1 MSRVDNGTQY
11 TADDF
16 LNQIKFRGMAPSFT
30 FVPEPQSS
38 GVAERFNRTLKEQ
51 TIHGR
56 RFGNV
61 VEVRVVVT
69 AFKERYNHHWR
80 LENPGFI
87 SPLEARQAYAM
98 QKAA

>member
-1 MSRVDNGTQY
+1 MDNGTQY
-11 TADDF
+11 TAEDF
-16 LNQIKFRGMAPSFT
+16 LNQIKFQGIAPSFT
-30 FVPEPQSS
+30 FVAEPQTS
-38 GVAERFNRTLKEQ
+38 GGAERFHRTLKEQ
-51 TIHGR
+51 AIHGR
-56 RFGNV
+56 SFRDV
-61 VEVRVVVT
+61 EEVRVVVT